1 VKKDTNCGDLRG
13 KDSGRRVTL
22 AGWVHRRRDHGGL
35 VFLDLRDRSGL
46 IQVVVNPENAPE
58 AHAEADRVRNEWVLQ
73 IIGDVSLRPLGT
85 ANVEI
90 PTGEIEVVARAVQI
104 LNTAET
110 PPFYINED
118 TQVDDYLA
126 MKHRYLYLRRPHMQ
140 RNLILRHRAVKF
152 IRDFLDERQFVEV
165 ETPILIK
172 STPEG
177 ARDYLVPS
185 RLHPGK
191 FYALPQ
197 SPQQIK
203 QLLMIAGLERYFQ
216 IARCFRD
223 EDLRADR
230 QPEFTQLDLEM
241 SFVDRDDILNLIEE
255 LYYSVASF
263 ITPSK
268 QILKMPFPQLHYE
281 EVMRRYGTD
290 KPDLRFGLEL
300 SDVSHTMR
308 DSKFRVFRD
317 VVSGGGVVKGFVA
330 PGCGGY
336 SRKQLDDLIDFARTR
351 GASGLVTFALGDAL
365 GSLSQLT
372 WDEIR
377 SPVSQ
382 FFDLSEITRIAEAVG
397 ASRGDLILLC
407 GGPFEKVNPPLA
419 ALRHEFGRRLD
430 LADPQVLAFAFVTDF
445 PLVQWSAGEGRWEPV
460 HHPFT
465 APHPDDIEI
474 LNINPGQARSLAYDL
489 VCNGYEMGGGSIRN
503 HQREAQVQM
512 LRTMGYSIEDM
523 NKRFGHLLDALD
535 SGAPPHGGIAMGID
549 RLAMLFA
556 DETSLRD
563 VIAFPKTQSGVD
575 LLFDAPSDVPEDQLS
590 DVHLKLMN
598 GETKQGRE

>member
-1 VKKDTNCGDLRG
+1 MKKDTNCGDLRVS
-13 KDSGRRVTL
+13 DSGRQVTL

-46 IQVVVNPENAPE
+46 VQVVVNPEDAPE
-58 AHAEADRVRNEWVLQ
+58 AHAEADRVRSEWVLQ
-73 IIGDVSLRPLGT
+73 ILGDVRARPTGT
-85 ANVEI
+85 ENAQLPTGGIEVLAQSVEI
-90 PTGEIEVVARAVQI
+90 
-104 LNTAET
+104 LNPAET

-118 TQVDDYLA
+118 SQVDDYLA

-140 RNLILRHRAVKF
+140 RNLILRHRLVKF
-152 IRDFLDERQFVEV
+152 IRDFLDERQFIEI

-203 QLLMIAGLERYFQ
+203 QLLMISGLERYFQ

-241 SFVDRDDILNLIEE
+241 SFVDRDDILGLIEE
-255 LYYSVASF
+255 LYISMSASV
-263 ITPSK
+263 TPSK
-268 QILKMPFPQLHYE
+268 RILQLPFPQLQYDE
-281 EVMRRYGTD
+281 SMRRFGTD

-300 SDVSHTMR
+300 SDVSQAMH

-317 VVSGGGVVKGFVA
+317 VVADGGVIKGFVA

-336 SRKQLDDLIDFARTR
+336 TRKELDDLIDFARGR
-351 GASGLVTFALGDAL
+351 GASGLVTFALGQETGAL
-365 GSLSQLT
+365 QDVRLE
-372 WDEIR
+372 EIR
-377 SPVSQ
+377 SPVKQ
-382 FFDLSEITRIAEAVG
+382 FFDLSEITNIAEIVG
-397 ASRGDLILLC
+397 ARRGDLILFC
-407 GGPFEKVNPPLA
+407 AGRADKVNPPLA
-419 ALRHEFGRRLD
+419 ALRHEFGRRLG
-430 LADPQVLAFAFVTDF
+430 LADQQVLAFAFITDF
-445 PLVQWSAGEGRWEPV
+445 PLVQWSAGEKRWEPV

-465 APHPDDIEI
+465 APHPHDIET
-474 LNINPGQARSLAYDL
+474 LNRDPGEARSLAYDL
-489 VCNGYEMGGGSIRN
+489 VCNGFEMGGGSIRN
-503 HQREAQVQM
+503 HQRESQVRM
-512 LRTMGYSIEDM
+512 LRMMGYSIEDM
-523 NKRFGHLLDALD
+523 DKRFGHLLEALD

-549 RLAMLFA
+549 RLAMLLA

-563 VIAFPKTQSGVD
+563 VIAFPKTQSAVD
-575 LLFDAPSDVPEDQLS
+575 LLFDAPSEVPEDQLQ
-590 DVHLKLMN
+590 DVHLKIATE
-598 GETKQGRE
+598 ETIES